1 MAGSS
6 LVEGGVGTAIA
17 VHGGCCCWPRW
28 REEEL
33 VVVSWR
39 MGAFCVVGDEE
50 LLAVSWREGFGVEM
64 GGYGF
69 VNWGSR
75 VWSLVIMEKEN
86 GK

>member
-1 MAGSS
+1 
-6 LVEGGVGTAIA
+6 
-17 VHGGCCCWPRW
+17 
-28 REEEL
+28 L